1 MVIRSNL
8 ALSPVLILCG
18 VVRSALIIKIMT
30 KKLTDLYVVA
40 KDNDLLF
47 NDCVYDF
54 QTAESVCAIA
64 QEQGYANAE
73 VITLSFAMRG
83 MYSF

>member
-1 MVIRSNL
+1 M
-8 ALSPVLILCG
+8 
-18 VVRSALIIKIMT
+18 M

-40 KDNDLLF
+40 KNDDLLF

-54 QTAESVCAIA
+54 NTAESVCAIA
-64 QEQGYANAE
+64 KDQGYVGAK
-73 VITLSFAMRG
+73 VITLAFAMRR